1 MLHKRTA
8 IVNHVKTKAM
18 TIGSNLQIGDSA
30 YVHAYARVLA
40 VQREQQLFFTNEGAF
55 SHHVFKMP
63 LPDEPAEEQITFESI
78 HLNPMIKVDTIDI
91 TSVSPP
97 RSFISATAET
107 WFWNPGLKTS
117 DSSGKKDANK

>member
-8 IVNHVKTKAM
+8 IVNHVKTKVM

-30 YVHAYARVLA
+30 YVHAYARGLA

-91 TSVSPP
+91 TSVS
-97 RSFISATAET
+97 SASLLHLGNSRDVVLESRIK
-107 WFWNPGLKTS
+107 NIRQLREERRE
-117 DSSGKKDANK
+117 